1 MASLLVSINFS
12 MPLSAPNFSFRVK
25 SHQATTR
32 TATNRLVPCN
42 SIREILSVNQSFRG
56 YLTTP
61 ANLYYELVSSC
72 MHVRAMYFCPNHKK
86 EQKLAYTPTKIF
98 CFMFLMML
106 MVEIFYEIQ
115 FEVIISVCFSL
126 SYVITASFSGY

>member
-12 MPLSAPNFSFRVK
+12 MPLSAPKFSFRVK

-61 ANLYYELVSSC
+61 TNLYYELVSSC
-72 MHVRAMYFCPNHKK
+72 KFLYSQNRAMYFCPNHKK

-106 MVEIFYEIQ
+106 TVEIFYEIQ
-115 FEVIISVCFSL
+115 FEVNLFVSVRAML
-126 SYVITASFSGY
+126 